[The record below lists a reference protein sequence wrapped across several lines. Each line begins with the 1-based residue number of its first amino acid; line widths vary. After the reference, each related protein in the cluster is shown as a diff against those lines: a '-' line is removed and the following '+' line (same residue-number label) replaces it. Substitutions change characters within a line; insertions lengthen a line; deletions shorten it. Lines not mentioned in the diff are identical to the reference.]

1 ALPDQASDTF
11 WNHRHPGHSTLSGR
25 ALRKIAVNGGALPGA
40 SAVWSSCLGASA
52 FVSSAASE
60 SWRYS
65 GNFAIGSERY
75 QWSSSLRGLTI
86 QERL

>member
-1 ALPDQASDTF
+1 MAERYTAPVRVHAGNGIVSALSKI
-11 WNHRHPGHSTLSGR
+11 
-25 ALRKIAVNGGALPGA
+25 LRKIAVNGGALPGA